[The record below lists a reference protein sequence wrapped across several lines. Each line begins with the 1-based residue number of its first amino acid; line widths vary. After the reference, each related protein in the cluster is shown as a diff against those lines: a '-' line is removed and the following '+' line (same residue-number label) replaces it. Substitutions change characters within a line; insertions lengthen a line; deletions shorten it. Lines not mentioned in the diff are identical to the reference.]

1 MAAAGDSLDYY
12 IYYRLRAGLDMEAA
26 RDAVRA
32 MQAGLAARF
41 AGLRPRLLQ
50 RTHDAR
56 TWMEIYPDVA
66 DAAAFE
72 AALEEAV
79 AAHRLDRLLDDGAVR
94 HLECFHEGH

>member
-1 MAAAGDSLDYY
+1 MAAAGDRLDYY
-12 IYYRLRAGLDMEAA
+12 IYYRLRAGLDEVAA
-26 RDAVRA
+26 HEVVRA

-50 RTHDAR
+50 RTNDAR

-79 AAHRLDRLLDDGAVR
+79 ATRRLGRLLEDGAVR
-94 HLECFHEGH
+94 HLECFHEGR

>member
-1 MAAAGDSLDYY
+1 MATAGDRLDYY

-26 RDAVRA
+26 RAAVRA
-32 MQAGLAARF
+32 MQAGLATRF

-50 RTHDAR
+50 RTHDGR
-56 TWMEIYPDVA
+56 TWMEIYPDVT

-79 AAHRLDRLLDDGAVR
+79 AAHRFDRLLEDGAVR

>member
-1 MAAAGDSLDYY
+1 MAAAGDRLDYY
-12 IYYRLRAGLDMEAA
+12 IYYRLRDGIDEGAA
-26 RDAVRA
+26 SEAVRA

-50 RTHDAR
+50 RTNDTR
-56 TWMEIYPDVA
+56 TWMEIYPAVA

-72 AALEEAV
+72 TALEEAV
-79 AAHRLDRLLDDGAVR
+79 ATRRLGRLLEDGGAR